1 MSEVAP
7 QLSFQEARCKHN
19 ITLYMLAEEATR
31 AGVPI
36 SVDAAQL
43 LDIVAAGRMEIV
55 EAMLAALSR
64 LAGVTYSHENVGPIA
79 ILPSSSQS

>member
-1 MSEVAP
+1 MSE
-7 QLSFQEARCKHN
+7 EA
-19 ITLYMLAEEATR
+19 ER

-43 LDIVAAGRMEIV
+43 LDLVAVGRMEIV

-64 LAGVTYSHENVGPIA
+64 LAGVAYSCENVGPIA